1 MYRLAQAWLR
11 IPQTVTWRPNYN
23 TLSFRR
29 RQLSTMGATM
39 GQHKVHTTERLKHLR
54 DLMRKEDVNVQA
66 FVVPSEDQRTCTP
79 HFLVVI
85 KNFFSFLALLD
96 SSEYLASCDQ
106 RRAFISGFN
115 GSAGTC
121 NSGCHS
127 SALCSVDCSRKRD
140 RYTG

>member
-1 MYRLAQAWLR
+1 
-11 IPQTVTWRPNYN
+11 
-23 TLSFRR
+23 
-29 RQLSTMGATM
+29 MGATM
-39 GQHKVHTTERLKHLR
+39 GQHKVHTTERLKYLR

-127 SALCSVDCSRKRD
+127 LALCSVDCSRKRD

>member
-11 IPQTVTWRPNYN
+11 IPQMVSWRPNYN

-66 FVVPSEDQRTCTP
+66 FVVPSEDQRTCVVQIY
-79 HFLVVI
+79 FLVVI
-85 KNFFSFLALLD
+85 KNFFF
-96 SSEYLASCDQ
+96 
-106 RRAFISGFN
+106 FGF
-115 GSAGTC
+115 
-121 NSGCHS
+121 
-127 SALCSVDCSRKRD
+127 RF
-140 RYTG
+140 